1 MGLSIWHLL
10 VVLVIALVIFGT
22 KKIRNL
28 GGDLGGAIKNFK
40 TAMKDEE
47 EEAAAKKAARVERKS
62 VRVIEGK
69 ATSTKAAGSRSKK
82 TKA

>member
-40 TAMKDEE
+40 TAMRDEE
-47 EEAAAKKAARVERKS
+47 AEAAGDKPALEKKPASVMEAEATAKPAAPRARK
-62 VRVIEGK
+62 
-69 ATSTKAAGSRSKK
+69 KK
-82 TKA
+82 I